1 MYKFG
6 DSIQAAKMAPVSAS
20 LGQYSIERTDKGI
33 RIVDTYD
40 ISGGFT
46 SPGGATIFDPL
57 TKLIGGRDVQSTGET
72 LTAIAARRAAELGY
86 DMVDADS
93 GKTLRPVYSGEEEF
107 NSRTNPNSGA
117 PTIATPK
124 GFNIKIDFTIPWSS
138 FSPETT
144 NLLKIGGSKKVNP
157 LQTNVKTRRQSLS
170 LDEPIVRRKNKKN

>member
-1 MYKFG
+1 M
-6 DSIQAAKMAPVSAS
+6 
-20 LGQYSIERTDKGI
+20 
-33 RIVDTYD
+33 
-40 ISGGFT
+40 
-46 SPGGATIFDPL
+46 
-57 TKLIGGRDVQSTGET
+57 
-72 LTAIAARRAAELGY
+72 TAIAARRAAELGY